1 MIRLLKEH
9 YWLEAHEGCGPV
21 LSDPRHVIVGDKV
34 YVPRV
39 RERLQY
45 WGTRRVDAAARY
57 ADGSYIPASSDSP
70 STMLIPD
77 WVDVPTVESPL
88 PEPPSA

>member
-9 YWLEAHEGCGPV
+9 YWLEAHAGCGPV
-21 LSDPRHVIVGDKV
+21 LTDPRHVIVGDKV

-45 WGTRRVDAAARY
+45 ME
-57 ADGSYIPASSDSP
+57 ICSDSEGNTYP
-70 STMLIPD
+70 NRGKGWID
-77 WVDVPTVESPL
+77 IPTVESPL
-88 PEPPSA
+88 PEPPRG